1 MFRYFKTVVV
11 ILKFISS
18 VIVLRNYGKITYD
31 ISNNYGGLFLTN
43 KLRKL
48 GKLSL
53 KVNKANL
60 DINFLLN
67 CKKLSVIPKGFFQF
81 TIYQQQRCK
90 SFLEKITEKCSPEN
104 KS

>member
-18 VIVLRNYGKITYD
+18 LVVVRNYGKIFYD
-31 ISNNYGGLFLTN
+31 VSNKYGGVLPIS
-43 KLRKL
+43 KLKL

-53 KVNKANL
+53 KVSKANL

-67 CKKLSVIPKGFFQF
+67 CIKF

-90 SFLEKITEKCSPEN
+90 SFSQKITEKCS
-104 KS
+104 S